1 MERIK
6 YTIASVQQEKLI
18 ELDLD
23 IKDAFI
29 LSYLKDT
36 IGANSKFISK
46 VVDNEIYY
54 WIKYSSLIAY
64 LPILKIE
71 NEKVI
76 ARRFSEYEKLG
87 LIKRHIHKVTNKITK
102 AFVGNYTFINLTDK
116 FSELFEENKIETDV
130 DELEKA
136 AKEMGLSIENNREN
150 FSVPSGEPRELF
162 SSFGENGENSQNIDI
177 SDEIFL
183 KSRGYSKVPC
193 TEGTQ
198 KFRYN
203 TTINNTNINN
213 NTTTKL
219 DNLNKIDQEV
229 EVSKKISSSSSL
241 KNLDKDTLYQIKSA
255 LHSHGLTVPTCKNI
269 MTLVEQGSVGL
280 ERIKLVLMTAQL
292 KKWDDGAVYQ
302 ALRDNWEIKAEISL
316 AAPEDME
323 AKIKWLKY
331 FSGIYS
337 DKELRS
343 EIEKIIINIP
353 LETLNKNKSK
363 LSKMTVFEFKSHL
376 SSLKGA

>member
-280 ERIKLVLMTAQL
+280 ERIKLVLVTAQL

-302 ALRDNWEIKAEISL
+302 ALRDNWEIKAEISP

-343 EIEKIIINIP
+343 EIEKIIINIS

>member
-219 DNLNKIDQEV
+219 DNLNKIDQM

-241 KNLDKDTLYQIKSA
+241 KNLDKDTIYQIKSA
-255 LHSHGLTVPTCKNI
+255 LQSHGLSIPTCKNI
-269 MTLVEQGSVGL
+269 MTLVEQGNVGL
-280 ERIKLVLMTAQL
+280 DRIKLVLMTAHL

-302 ALRDNWEIKAEISL
+302 ALRDNWEIKAETSPSV
-316 AAPEDME
+316 PEDME

-337 DKELRS
+337 DKELRA

-363 LSKMTVFEFKSHL
+363 LSKMTIFEFKSHL

>member
-302 ALRDNWEIKAEISL
+302 ALRDNWEIKAEISP

-376 SSLKGA
+376 SSLIGA

>member
-177 SDEIFL
+177 SDEFFL

-203 TTINNTNINN
+203 TNINNTNINN

-302 ALRDNWEIKAEISL
+302 ALRDNWEIKAEISP

>member
-46 VVDNEIYY
+46 VVENEIYY
-54 WIKYSSLIAY
+54 WIKYSSLISY

-76 ARRFSEYEKLG
+76 ARRFTEYEKLG
-87 LIKRHIHKVTNKITK
+87 LIKRHIHKVTNKITNT
-102 AFVGNYTFINLTDK
+102 FVGNYTFINLTDK

-150 FSVPSGEPRELF
+150 FSVPSGEPRELS
-162 SSFGENGENSQNIDI
+162 SSFGKSGENSHNI
-177 SDEIFL
+177 EVLEGIFL
-183 KSRGYSKVPC
+183 ESRGYSKVPC

-219 DNLNKIDQEV
+219 DNLNKIDQM

-302 ALRDNWEIKAEISL
+302 ALRDNWEIKAEISP

>member
-54 WIKYSSLIAY
+54 WIKYSSLIDY

-280 ERIKLVLMTAQL
+280 ERIKLVLVTAQL

-302 ALRDNWEIKAEISL
+302 ALRDNWEIKAEISP

>member
-116 FSELFEENKIETDV
+116 FSELFEENKIETDM

-136 AKEMGLSIENNREN
+136 AKEMGLTVENNREN

-177 SDEIFL
+177 SDEFFL

-269 MTLVEQGSVGL
+269 MALVEQGSVDL
-280 ERIKLVLMTAQL
+280 ERIKLVLITAQL

-302 ALRDNWEIKAEISL
+302 ALRDNWEIKAEISP

>member
-302 ALRDNWEIKAEISL
+302 ALRDNWEIKAETSPSV
-316 AAPEDME
+316 PEDME

>member
-150 FSVPSGEPRELF
+150 FSVPSDEPRELF

-177 SDEIFL
+177 PEDIFL

-219 DNLNKIDQEV
+219 DKVNKIDQEV
-229 EVSKKISSSSSL
+229 EVSKKNSSSSDL
-241 KNLDKDTLYQIKSA
+241 KNLDKDTRQKIKSA
-255 LHSHGLTVPTCKNI
+255 LQNHGLSIPTCKNI
-269 MTLVEQGSVGL
+269 MILVDQKGVDL
-280 ERIKLVLMTAQL
+280 DRIQLVLMTAKL
-292 KKWDDGAVYQ
+292 KKWDNGAVYQ
-302 ALRDNWEIKAEISL
+302 ALRDGWEIKAETSPTV
-316 AAPEDME
+316 PEDME
-323 AKIKWLKY
+323 DKIKWLRY

-337 DKELRS
+337 DKELRA
-343 EIEKIIINIP
+343 EVEKIIINIP
-353 LETLNKNKSK
+353 LETLKQNKSK
-363 LSKMTVFEFKSHL
+363 LSKMTIFEFKSHL
-376 SSLKGA
+376 ASLRRA

>member
-46 VVDNEIYY
+46 VVENEIYY
-54 WIKYSSLIAY
+54 WIKYSSLISY

-76 ARRFSEYEKLG
+76 ARRFTEYEKLG
-87 LIKRHIHKVTNKITK
+87 LIKRHIHKVTNKITNT
-102 AFVGNYTFINLTDK
+102 FVGNYTFINLTDK
-116 FSELFEENKIETDV
+116 FSELFEENKIETDM

-302 ALRDNWEIKAEISL
+302 ALRDNWEIKAEISP

>member
-46 VVDNEIYY
+46 VVENEIYY
-54 WIKYSSLIAY
+54 WIKYSSLISY

-76 ARRFSEYEKLG
+76 ARRFTEYEKLG
-87 LIKRHIHKVTNKITK
+87 LIKRHIHKVTNKITNT
-102 AFVGNYTFINLTDK
+102 FVGNYTFINLTDK
-116 FSELFEENKIETDV
+116 FSELFEENKIETDM

-136 AKEMGLSIENNREN
+136 AKEMGLTVENNREN
-150 FSVPSGEPRELF
+150 FSVPSGEPREFF

-177 SDEIFL
+177 SDEFFL

-280 ERIKLVLMTAQL
+280 ERIKLVLVTAQL

-302 ALRDNWEIKAEISL
+302 ALRDNWEIKAEISP

>member
-116 FSELFEENKIETDV
+116 FSELFEENKIETDM

-136 AKEMGLSIENNREN
+136 AKEMGLTVENNREN

-177 SDEIFL
+177 SDKFFL

-269 MTLVEQGSVGL
+269 MALVEQGSVDL
-280 ERIKLVLMTAQL
+280 ERIKLVLITAQL

-302 ALRDNWEIKAEISL
+302 ALRDNWEIKAEISP

>member
-302 ALRDNWEIKAEISL
+302 ALRDNWEIKAEISP

-343 EIEKIIINIP
+343 EIEKIIINIS

>member
-6 YTIASVQQEKLI
+6 YTITSVQQEKLI

-269 MTLVEQGSVGL
+269 MALVEQGSVDL
-280 ERIKLVLMTAQL
+280 ERIKLVLITAQL

-302 ALRDNWEIKAEISL
+302 ALRDNWEIKAEISP

>member
-6 YTIASVQQEKLI
+6 YTIASVQQKKLI

-177 SDEIFL
+177 SDEFFL

-280 ERIKLVLMTAQL
+280 ERIKLVLVTAQL

-302 ALRDNWEIKAEISL
+302 ALRDNWEIKAEISP

>member
-302 ALRDNWEIKAEISL
+302 ALRDNWEIKAEISP

>member
-1 MERIK
+1 MRDRRQKDWFWVDNALVDRRDLNLYEKMLYICLARHAGNNDYAFPKLATLCDELGVKDNRTVVKYIK
-6 YTIASVQQEKLI
+6 SLEEKGLI
-18 ELDLD
+18 EIEKRKGSSNLY
-23 IKDAFI
+23 
-29 LSYLKDT
+29 YLNNVEVPTSD
-36 IGANSKFISK
+36 
-46 VVDNEIYY
+46 V
-54 WIKYSSLIAY
+54 
-64 LPILKIE
+64 P
-71 NEKVI
+71 
-76 ARRFSEYEKLG
+76 
-87 LIKRHIHKVTNKITK
+87 
-102 AFVGNYTFINLTDK
+102 TFN
-116 FSELFEENKIETDV
+116 
-130 DELEKA
+130 
-136 AKEMGLSIENNREN
+136 
-150 FSVPSGEPRELF
+150 VPTTS
-162 SSFGENGENSQNIDI
+162 N
-177 SDEIFL
+177 
-183 KSRGYSKVPC
+183 
-193 TEGTQ
+193 EGTVPTSNVGRGSSM
-198 KFRYN
+198 KC
-203 TTINNTNINN
+203 TPKNTNIKNTN
-213 NTTTKL
+213 LNIITTTKL
-219 DNLNKIDQEV
+219 DKVNKIDQV

-302 ALRDNWEIKAEISL
+302 ALRDNWEIKAEISP

>member
-1 MERIK
+1 MRDRRQKDWFWVDNALVDRRDLNLYEKMLYICLARHAGNNDYAFPKLATLCDELGVKDNRTVVKYIK
-6 YTIASVQQEKLI
+6 SLEEKGLI
-18 ELDLD
+18 EIEKRKGSSNLY
-23 IKDAFI
+23 
-29 LSYLKDT
+29 YLNNVEVPTSD
-36 IGANSKFISK
+36 
-46 VVDNEIYY
+46 V
-54 WIKYSSLIAY
+54 
-64 LPILKIE
+64 P
-71 NEKVI
+71 
-76 ARRFSEYEKLG
+76 
-87 LIKRHIHKVTNKITK
+87 
-102 AFVGNYTFINLTDK
+102 TFN
-116 FSELFEENKIETDV
+116 
-130 DELEKA
+130 
-136 AKEMGLSIENNREN
+136 
-150 FSVPSGEPRELF
+150 VPTTS
-162 SSFGENGENSQNIDI
+162 N
-177 SDEIFL
+177 
-183 KSRGYSKVPC
+183 
-193 TEGTQ
+193 EGTVPTSNVGRGSSM
-198 KFRYN
+198 KC
-203 TTINNTNINN
+203 TPKNTNIKNTN
-213 NTTTKL
+213 LNIITTTKL

-269 MTLVEQGSVGL
+269 MALVEQGSVDL
-280 ERIKLVLMTAQL
+280 ERIKLVLITAQL

-302 ALRDNWEIKAEISL
+302 ALRDNWEIKAEISP
-316 AAPEDME
+316 AAPENME

>member
-269 MTLVEQGSVGL
+269 MALVEQGSVDL
-280 ERIKLVLMTAQL
+280 ERIKLVLITAQL

-302 ALRDNWEIKAEISL
+302 ALRDNWEIKAEISP

>member
-162 SSFGENGENSQNIDI
+162 SSFGENDENSQNIDI
-177 SDEIFL
+177 SEDIFL

-219 DNLNKIDQEV
+219 DNLNKIDQV
-229 EVSKKISSSSSL
+229 EVSEKISSSSSL
-241 KNLDKDTLYQIKSA
+241 KNLDKDTIHKIKSA
-255 LHSHGLTVPTCKNI
+255 LQNHGLSIPTCKNI
-269 MTLVEQGSVGL
+269 MTLVEQGSVDL

-302 ALRDNWEIKAEISL
+302 ALRDGWEIKTETSPTV
-316 AAPEDME
+316 PEDME
-323 AKIKWLKY
+323 DKIKWLRY

-337 DKELRS
+337 DKELRA
-343 EIEKIIINIP
+343 EVEKIIINIP
-353 LETLNKNKSK
+353 LETLKQNKSK
-363 LSKMTVFEFKSHL
+363 LSKMTIFEFKSHL
-376 SSLKGA
+376 ASLRRA

>member
-46 VVDNEIYY
+46 VVENEIYY
-54 WIKYSSLIAY
+54 WIKYSSLISY

-76 ARRFSEYEKLG
+76 ARRFTEYEKLG
-87 LIKRHIHKVTNKITK
+87 LIKRHIHKVTNKITNT
-102 AFVGNYTFINLTDK
+102 FVGNYTFINLTDK
-116 FSELFEENKIETDV
+116 FSELFEENKIETDM

-136 AKEMGLSIENNREN
+136 AKEMGLTVENTREN
-150 FSVPSGEPRELF
+150 FSVPSVEPRELS
-162 SSFGENGENSQNIDI
+162 SSFGKSGENSQNIDI

-280 ERIKLVLMTAQL
+280 ERIKLVLVTAQL

-302 ALRDNWEIKAEISL
+302 ALRDNWEIKAEISP

-343 EIEKIIINIP
+343 EIEKIIINIS

>member
-116 FSELFEENKIETDV
+116 FSELFEENKIATDV

-302 ALRDNWEIKAEISL
+302 ALRDNWEIKAEISP

>member
-46 VVDNEIYY
+46 VVENEIYY

-76 ARRFSEYEKLG
+76 ARRFTEYEKLG
-87 LIKRHIHKVTNKITK
+87 LIKRHIHKVTNKITNT
-102 AFVGNYTFINLTDK
+102 FVGNYTFINLTNK

-136 AKEMGLSIENNREN
+136 AREMGLSIDNNREN
-150 FSVPSGEPRELF
+150 FTVPSGEPKELS
-162 SSFGENGENSQNIDI
+162 SSFGKIVETSQNIGVSED
-177 SDEIFL
+177 IFL
-183 KSRGYSKVPC
+183 DSRGYSKVPC

-219 DNLNKIDQEV
+219 DNLNKIDQV
-229 EVSKKISSSSSL
+229 EVSRKISSSSNL
-241 KNLDKDTLYQIKSA
+241 KKLDKDTIRQIKSA
-255 LHSHGLTVPTCKNI
+255 LQSHGLSIPTCKNI
-269 MTLVEQGSVGL
+269 MALVEQGSAGL
-280 ERIKLVLMTAQL
+280 DRIKLVLMTAQL

-302 ALRDNWEIKAEISL
+302 ALRDNWEIKTEPSPT
-316 AAPEDME
+316 APEDME

-337 DKELRS
+337 DKELRT

-363 LSKMTVFEFKSHL
+363 LSKMTIFEFKSHL
-376 SSLKGA
+376 SGLKGA

>member
-76 ARRFSEYEKLG
+76 ARRFTEYEKLG

-136 AKEMGLSIENNREN
+136 AKEMGLTVENTREN
-150 FSVPSGEPRELF
+150 FSVPSGEPRELS
-162 SSFGENGENSQNIDI
+162 SSFGKSGENSHNI
-177 SDEIFL
+177 EVLEGIFL
-183 KSRGYSKVPC
+183 ESRGYSKVPC

-219 DNLNKIDQEV
+219 DNLNKIDQM
-229 EVSKKISSSSSL
+229 EVSKKISSSSNL
-241 KNLDKDTLYQIKSA
+241 NNLDKDTIYQIKSA
-255 LHSHGLTVPTCKNI
+255 LQSHGLSIPTCKNI

-302 ALRDNWEIKAEISL
+302 ALRDNWEIKAEISP

>member
-46 VVDNEIYY
+46 VVENEIYY
-54 WIKYSSLIAY
+54 WIKYSSLISY

-76 ARRFSEYEKLG
+76 ARRFTEYEKLG
-87 LIKRHIHKVTNKITK
+87 LIKRHIHKVTNKITNT
-102 AFVGNYTFINLTDK
+102 FVGNYTFINLTDK
-116 FSELFEENKIETDV
+116 FSELFEENKIETDM

-136 AKEMGLSIENNREN
+136 AKEMGLTVENNREN

-269 MTLVEQGSVGL
+269 MALVEQGSVDL
-280 ERIKLVLMTAQL
+280 ERIKLVLITAQL

-302 ALRDNWEIKAEISL
+302 ALRDNWEIKAEISP

>member
-18 ELDLD
+18 ELNLD

-302 ALRDNWEIKAEISL
+302 ALRDNWEIKAEISP

>member
-177 SDEIFL
+177 SDEFFL

-280 ERIKLVLMTAQL
+280 ERIKLVLVTAQL

-302 ALRDNWEIKAEISL
+302 ALRDNWEIKAEISP

-323 AKIKWLKY
+323 TKIKWLKY

>member
-46 VVDNEIYY
+46 VVENEIYY
-54 WIKYSSLIAY
+54 WIKYSSLISY

-76 ARRFSEYEKLG
+76 ARRFTEYEKLG
-87 LIKRHIHKVTNKITK
+87 LIKRHIHKVTNKITNT
-102 AFVGNYTFINLTDK
+102 FVGNYTFINLTDK
-116 FSELFEENKIETDV
+116 FSELFEENKIETDM

-136 AKEMGLSIENNREN
+136 AKEMGLTVENTREN
-150 FSVPSGEPRELF
+150 FSVPSGEPRELS
-162 SSFGENGENSQNIDI
+162 SSFGKSGENSHNI
-177 SDEIFL
+177 EVLEGIFL
-183 KSRGYSKVPC
+183 ESRGYSKVPC

-219 DNLNKIDQEV
+219 DNLNKIDQM
-229 EVSKKISSSSSL
+229 EVSKKISSSSNL
-241 KNLDKDTLYQIKSA
+241 NNLDKDTIYQIKSA
-255 LHSHGLTVPTCKNI
+255 LQSHGLSIPTCKNI

-302 ALRDNWEIKAEISL
+302 ALRDNWEIKAEISP

-323 AKIKWLKY
+323 DKIKWLRY

-337 DKELRS
+337 DKELRA
-343 EIEKIIINIP
+343 EVEKIIINIP
-353 LETLNKNKSK
+353 LETLKQNKSK
-363 LSKMTVFEFKSHL
+363 LSKMTIFEFKSHL
-376 SSLKGA
+376 ASLRRA

>member
-46 VVDNEIYY
+46 VVENEIYY
-54 WIKYSSLIAY
+54 WIKYSSLISY

-76 ARRFSEYEKLG
+76 ARRFTEYEKLG
-87 LIKRHIHKVTNKITK
+87 LIKRHIHKVTNKITNT
-102 AFVGNYTFINLTDK
+102 FVGNYTFINLTDK
-116 FSELFEENKIETDV
+116 FSELFEENKIETDM

-136 AKEMGLSIENNREN
+136 AKEMGLTVENNREN

-269 MTLVEQGSVGL
+269 MALVEQGSVDL
-280 ERIKLVLMTAQL
+280 ERIKLVLITAQL

-302 ALRDNWEIKAEISL
+302 ALRDNWEIKAEISP
-316 AAPEDME
+316 AAPENME

-353 LETLNKNKSK
+353 LETLKQNKSK
-363 LSKMTVFEFKSHL
+363 LSKMTIFEFKSHL
-376 SSLKGA
+376 ASLRRA